1 MAALSEIFH
10 FGTAQQDGNRIEF
23 SAVCLDTKFDM
34 TFDSEIWLSNTSVS
48 PGLAYKFTIDL
59 DTKRCTRT
67 QIDRASVEF
76 PSTHPYRHGMRG
88 TRYNYFMACDRPGFN
103 LPYRDVVKLN
113 AENGERQVW
122 YSHGCLGEPVFV
134 PRRGYDS
141 WREGEEDDGY
151 VIVQVYIPEKHLT
164 EFCVLDAKDVGKGP
178 LARIKLKHHV
188 PYGFHGTFT
197 PEVFR
202 NGPRLIAKL

>member
-1 MAALSEIFH
+1 MKSVYIMLQIFH

-59 DTKRCTRT
+59 DSKRCTRT

-103 LPYRDVVKLN
+103 LPYRDVVK
-113 AENGERQVW
+113 V
-122 YSHGCLGEPVFV
+122 
-134 PRRGYDS
+134 
-141 WREGEEDDGY
+141 
-151 VIVQVYIPEKHLT
+151 
-164 EFCVLDAKDVGKGP
+164 
-178 LARIKLKHHV
+178 RIKFSLKSRQNMLSLSVHKNRMALLRKIL
-188 PYGFHGTFT
+188 PTDMKRKPSLPPPT
-197 PEVFR
+197 
-202 NGPRLIAKL
+202 NQ